1 MCQFLMKWCEEEK
14 TNYLKLRVQLKLS
27 QLYFAHLKFQP
38 ALDIISELLAE
49 VRKQDDKHMLVETYL
64 IESKIYFS
72 LENFAK
78 SKVKFSQICLFVVL
92 IFFFFFGVYTLP
104 SQFPPLLL
112 GMLTDSQTVSMRAGL
127 TDSCESN
134 FQPNLHCA
142 QTASRN
148 RLLEWNS
155 ASAGA

>member
-1 MCQFLMKWCEEEK
+1 MKWCEEEK

-78 SKVKFSQICLFVVL
+78 SKASLTAARAISNQIYIAPKLQAE
-92 IFFFFFGVYTLP
+92 IDY
-104 SQFPPLLL
+104 
-112 GMLTDSQTVSMRAGL
+112 
-127 TDSCESN
+127 
-134 FQPNLHCA
+134 
-142 QTASRN
+142 
-148 RLLEWNS
+148 
-155 ASAGA
+155 